1 MSAYVWLV
9 SLTFVVQ
16 AARQPFFLLCYCQ
29 PYLFMATATEAS
41 LAFLVLCLYA
51 NLGRQRKS
59 LHGLLLLTL
68 AMLLGT
74 AVAGA
79 LQLLLHPCFS
89 AALFLTLR
97 GVHSFISWT
106 TLYTAQR
113 SVRCNFGG
121 DRVSRASKRRERRK
135 QKIYAKR
142 QRALIFAFGGS
153 TLKWFERILRC
164 CVFIA
169 TVIPIIVMI
178 LMAFKIL
185 KCSVSFI
192 WSLHVSFQF
201 LAKCFKAGLNIS
213 GLDSLQLNIS
223 GLDGLQ
229 MGVSRQPKGL

>member
-16 AARQPFFLLCYCQ
+16 AAPQPYFLLCYCQ

-59 LHGLLLLTL
+59 LNGLLLLTL
-68 AMLLGT
+68 GMLLGT

-79 LQLLLHPCFS
+79 LQLILHPCFS
-89 AALFLTLR
+89 AALFLSLC
-97 GVHSFISWT
+97 GVHGLIYW
-106 TLYTAQR
+106 TAQR
-113 SVRCNFGG
+113 SIRCNFGG
-121 DRVSRASKRRERRK
+121 DRVSRERKRRERRR

-201 LAKCFKAGLNIS
+201 LAKCLKAGLNIS

-229 MGVSRQPKGL
+229 MGVSRLPKGL

>member
-1 MSAYVWLV
+1 MASVLEKPCSLHLV
-9 SLTFVVQ
+9 VCSCNVSGHSHILHTWN
-16 AARQPFFLLCYCQ
+16 
-29 PYLFMATATEAS
+29 MANATVAS

-59 LHGLLLLTL
+59 LYRLLVLTL

-121 DRVSRASKRRERRK
+121 DRVSRSSKRRERRK

-201 LAKCFKAGLNIS
+201 FAKCLKAG
-213 GLDSLQLNIS
+213 LNIS

-229 MGVSRQPKGL
+229 MGVSRIPQRPLKAS

>member
-1 MSAYVWLV
+1 MPAYVWLV
-9 SLTFVVQ
+9 SLTFLTQ
-16 AARQPFFLLCYCQ
+16 
-29 PYLFMATATEAS
+29 LFITLIMATATEAS

-79 LQLLLHPCFS
+79 LQLILHPSFS
-89 AALFLTLR
+89 AALFLKLC
-97 GVHSFISWT
+97 GVHSLIYWT

-113 SVRCNFGG
+113 SIRCNFVGDRESRERKLMERSNFVG
-121 DRVSRASKRRERRK
+121 DRVSRERKRMERRR
-135 QKIYAKR
+135 QKTYAKR

-153 TLKWFERILRC
+153 TLKWFERILRF

-169 TVIPIIVMI
+169 TVIPIIVMM

-185 KCSVSFI
+185 ASCLAFI
-192 WSLHVSFQF
+192 WSLHVSLQF
-201 LAKCFKAGLNIS
+201 FAKCLKAGLNIS
-213 GLDSLQLNIS
+213 GLD
-223 GLDGLQ
+223 GLDQGHQ
-229 MGVSRQPKGL
+229 D